1 MGKTSYK
8 HILDKIKDYKS
19 ICIIGHID
27 PDPDALASMVAMK
40 EFIKSAFG
48 NSDVKLY
55 ASFNN
60 LSEENRC
67 ILSDEHINSES
78 KDFDLVISLDCPNLP
93 RLGEYSKFFESA
105 KHTIVI
111 DHHDTNT
118 YFGNDNIIDICS
130 STCEIVYGFFK
141 EYNVYISDK
150 VYERIYTGLI
160 TDTMNFTV
168 GAFNENAFTI
178 ASECFSHCDTKKIYE
193 YFLGSFSYK
202 NLKMSGVA
210 FGNTERYF
218 DSSVAISHISFEEE
232 MKYNSNSNDYVGIV
246 NHINRIEGLQIAC
259 FIYPKGD
266 TYYITMRGKPS
277 IDVGQIAKKFGGGG
291 HAGASGFLSNKS
303 INEIKTDLLTEFK
316 KIIKEK
322 AIINSPYK
330 Y

>member
-1 MGKTSYK
+1 MEKISYK

-40 EFIKSAFG
+40 EFIKSAFK
-48 NSDVKLY
+48 NTCVKLY

-60 LSEENRC
+60 LSEENKL
-67 ILSDEHINSES
+67 ILSDEQINSEE
-78 KDFDLVISLDCPNLP
+78 KGFDLAISLDCPNLP

-118 YFGNDNIIDICS
+118 YFGDDNIINICS

-141 EYNVYISDK
+141 EYNVDISDK
-150 VYERIYTGLI
+150 IYERIYTGLI

-168 GAFNENAFTI
+168 GAFNKNAFVI
-178 ASECFSHCDTKKIYE
+178 ASECFPHCNVKKIYE
-193 YFLGSFSYK
+193 YFLGLFSHK
-202 NLKMSGVA
+202 NLKMTGVA
-210 FGNTERYF
+210 FDNTEMYF
-218 DSSVAISHISFEEE
+218 DNRVAISHISFEEE
-232 MKYNSNSNDYVGIV
+232 KNHGSNPNDYVGIV
-246 NHINRIEGLQIAC
+246 NRINRIERLQIAC

-266 TYYITMRGKPS
+266 TYYITLRGKPA

-291 HAGASGFLSNKS
+291 HAGAAGFLSKKS
-303 INEIKTDLLTEFK
+303 INEIKTDLLHEFK

-322 AIINSPYK
+322 SNSISPYK
-330 Y
+330 F